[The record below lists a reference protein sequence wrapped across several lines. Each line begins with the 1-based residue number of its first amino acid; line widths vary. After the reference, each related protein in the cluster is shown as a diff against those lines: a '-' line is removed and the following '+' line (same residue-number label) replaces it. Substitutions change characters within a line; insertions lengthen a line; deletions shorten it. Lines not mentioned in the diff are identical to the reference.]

1 MQLTAEIGNVY
12 TTLVVAIS
20 LLMSRRA
27 KMSAFLKTN
36 ENRTI
41 HDPITCEEQDI
52 LERRFLAEKIFNRL
66 VSESCPGVIGIYG
79 SWGTGKTSLLNL
91 LLAHSKKP
99 VITGS
104 KPIHIEVFDAWNYE
118 TTGNLL
124 IPVIVQLKKL
134 SGDEHFLPQSW
145 KTSIRRVLAVTTL
158 SLAGLMLSKSPI
170 QLGDIRAIWEDI
182 EKRDKDDSSRILLG
196 WETLID
202 TIREMQD
209 AFQEVVKVVLKEQKC
224 ERLILCIDNLDR
236 CSPDHAVNVLESIK
250 NFFSVP
256 DCVWLFAMDSDVI
269 ASYIRHKYEGTAM
282 DGYSFLDK
290 IIPEQYH
297 LSFFPEENDYRI
309 FHFIRSVSNHDLTL
323 NDWKRLPL
331 IPNVMVARR
340 LKKSAVKFVE
350 CFSGSDP
357 VDADPDTVFLL
368 SLLYHTWPEFYGR
381 LSSGSVNHVAGIL
394 ANFFKNRKIEDMGW
408 QWGNYSPLPLDKKFV
423 DEQDLIQ
430 FLQTAFPDAKSAPE
444 KIAISIKRA
453 MAALRQVGLP

>member
-1 MQLTAEIGNVY
+1 MF
-12 TTLVVAIS
+12 TL
-20 LLMSRRA
+20 
-27 KMSAFLKTN
+27 
-36 ENRTI
+36 
-41 HDPITCEEQDI
+41 HDPITDEEQDI
-52 LERRFLAEKIFNRL
+52 LERRYLAERIFNRL
-66 VSESCPGVIGIYG
+66 RDDSCPGVIGIYG

-99 VITGS
+99 DTSDS

-118 TTGNLL
+118 ATGNLL

-170 QLGDIRAIWEDI
+170 QLGDIRAVWEDI
-182 EKRDKDDSSRILLG
+182 EKRDREDSSSVLLG
-196 WETLID
+196 WETLTD
-202 TIREMQD
+202 TIQEMQV

-256 DCVWLFAMDSDVI
+256 GCVWLFAMDADVI

-297 LSFFPEENDYRI
+297 LSFFPEENDHRI
-309 FHFIRSVSNHDLTL
+309 FHFIRSVSNYDLTL
-323 NDWKRLPL
+323 DDARRLPF
-331 IPNVMVARR
+331 IPKVMVARR
-340 LKKSAVKFVE
+340 LKKSAVKFIE
-350 CFSGSDP
+350 CFSNSEL
-357 VDADPDTVFLL
+357 VDADRDTVFLL

-381 LSSGSVNHVAGIL
+381 LSSGSLNHIAGIL
-394 ANFFKNRKIEDMGW
+394 ANFFKDRKTEDMGF
-408 QWGNYSPLPLDKKFV
+408 QWGNYSPLPLDKSFV
-423 DEQDLIQ
+423 EDQDLIQ
-430 FLQTAFPDAKSAPE
+430 FLQTAFPDAKAAPE
-444 KIAISIKRA
+444 KVASSIRRA
-453 MAALRQVGLP
+453 LSALRQVGLP

>member
-1 MQLTAEIGNVY
+1 MF
-12 TTLVVAIS
+12 TL
-20 LLMSRRA
+20 
-27 KMSAFLKTN
+27 
-36 ENRTI
+36 
-41 HDPITCEEQDI
+41 HDPITDEEQDI
-52 LERRFLAEKIFNRL
+52 LERRYLAERIFNRL
-66 VSESCPGVIGIYG
+66 ASDACPGVIGIYG

-91 LLAHSKKP
+91 LLAHNKKP
-99 VITGS
+99 ETSVA

-118 TTGNLL
+118 ATGNLL

-182 EKRDKDDSSRILLG
+182 EKRDNEDSESVLLA
-196 WETLID
+196 WETLTD
-202 TIREMQD
+202 TIREMQV

-250 NFFSVP
+250 NFFSVSG
-256 DCVWLFAMDSDVI
+256 CVWLFAMDADII

-297 LSFFPEENDYRI
+297 LSFFPEENDHRI
-309 FHFIRSVSNHDLTL
+309 FHFIRSVSNYDLTL
-323 NDWKRLPL
+323 DDARRLPL

-340 LKKSAVKFVE
+340 LKKSAVKFIE
-350 CFSGSDP
+350 CFSSSEL
-357 VDADPDTVFLL
+357 VDADHDTVFLL

-381 LSSGSVNHVAGIL
+381 LSSGSLSHIAGIL
-394 ANFFKNRKIEDMGW
+394 ANFFKNRKTEDIDS
-408 QWGNYSPLPLDKKFV
+408 QWGDYSPLPLDKNFV
-423 DEQDLIQ
+423 EDQDLIQ
-430 FLQTAFPDAKSAPE
+430 FLQTAFPEAKVSPE
-444 KIAISIKRA
+444 KVVSSIRRA
-453 MAALRQVGLP
+453 LSALRQVGLP

>member
-1 MQLTAEIGNVY
+1 V
-12 TTLVVAIS
+12 
-20 LLMSRRA
+20 
-27 KMSAFLKTN
+27 F
-36 ENRTI
+36 TI
-41 HDPITCEEQDI
+41 HDPITDEEQDV
-52 LERRFLAEKIFNRL
+52 LERRYLAERIFNRL
-66 VSESCPGVIGIYG
+66 KDDSCPGVIGIYG

-99 VITGS
+99 DTSAS

-118 TTGNLL
+118 ATGNLL
-124 IPVIVQLKKL
+124 IPVIVQMKKL
-134 SGDEHFLPQSW
+134 SGNEHFLPQSW

-170 QLGDIRAIWEDI
+170 QLGDIRAVWEDI
-182 EKRDKDDSSRILLG
+182 EKRDKEDSASILLG
-196 WETLID
+196 WETLTD
-202 TIREMQD
+202 TIREMQT

-256 DCVWLFAMDSDVI
+256 GCVWLFAMDSDVI

-309 FHFIRSVSNHDLTL
+309 FHFIQSVSNYDLTL
-323 NDWKRLPL
+323 DDARRLPL

-340 LKKSAVKFVE
+340 LKKSAVKFIE
-350 CFSGSDP
+350 CFASSEL
-357 VDADPDTVFLL
+357 VNADRDTVFLL

-381 LSSGSVNHVAGIL
+381 LSSSSLNHIAGIL
-394 ANFFKNRKIEDMGW
+394 ANFFKDRKSGERDG
-408 QWGNYSPLPLDKKFV
+408 QWGKYAPFPLDNKFV
-423 DEQDLIQ
+423 GDQDLIQ
-430 FLQTAFPDAKSAPE
+430 FLQTAFPDANVSPE
-444 KIAISIKRA
+444 KVAISIKSA
-453 MAALRQVGLP
+453 LSALRQVGLP